1 MLLRT
6 QASDCESVY
15 AGAKAYSYL
24 KYRVVRTLF
33 YLEKVQVHLD
43 SIRQV
48 TDRYSAQVIGY
59 EADLMEAMDQFFSG
73 PASNAQYHKANCK
86 NKDACYFHAHGLTT

>member
-1 MLLRT
+1 
-6 QASDCESVY
+6 
-15 AGAKAYSYL
+15 
-24 KYRVVRTLF
+24 
-33 YLEKVQVHLD
+33 
-43 SIRQV
+43 V
-48 TDRYSAQVIGY
+48 TDRYSAEVIGY